1 MLGYQKHNGLHLLR
15 FTAHT
20 HIHIRIR
27 TQRNR
32 RTFHEPNNGADPAVI
47 RDRTDDVLFTSFS

>member
-20 HIHIRIR
+20 HSH
-27 TQRNR
+27 TY
-32 RTFHEPNNGADPAVI
+32 THP
-47 RDRTDDVLFTSFS
+47 T